1 MPDARTMTPA
11 EMVEF
16 RRVQRRVGAIGF
28 FAVAIHGVLG
38 LIGVAHVLVGQDRH
52 DDAVVLTLMSGVVAI
67 LTCVVVRLILDVRPW
82 SWPWIALAL
91 APTVAALTWVV

>member
-28 FAVAIHGVLG
+28 FAVAIHGE
-38 LIGVAHVLVGQDRH
+38 DRH